1 MQSQQNRIVSLQEQ
15 MKLQQEQMAKQIQE
29 AIEV

>member
-15 MKLQQEQMAKQIQE
+15 MKLQQEQISRQMQE

>member
-15 MKLQQEQMAKQIQE
+15 MKLQQEQMTKQMQE